1 MDKKKLVL
9 FITIGILFI
18 FLFIIGFLVY
28 SHQTVKPGVKN
39 LAKEKIGVIY
49 CSYNNDGVKDIVDI
63 ISKKIKS
70 EVIELKP
77 AVAYPTNKEEF
88 VKRVDTENA
97 DISKVVLDNK
107 IIDLRKYK
115 LVIFATPVLRNKTC
129 PVLQK
134 FIDDN
139 APRIVNKPV
148 ASVVRYEQT
157 DKDIRETLDYLYYR
171 LHDGKQKPNFVTYA
185 RDKKQLEY
193 EIGLWFDEMEFER
206 GDLR

>member
-9 FITIGILFI
+9 LITTGILLL
-18 FLFIIGFLVY
+18 FLIIIGFLIY
-28 SHQTVKPGVKN
+28 SHQSFKPGAEK

-63 ISKKIKS
+63 ISKKIKA

-77 AVAYPTNKEEF
+77 AVAYPTNKDEF
-88 VKRVDTENA
+88 SKRIDAENA

-107 IIDLRKYK
+107 VIDLRKYK
-115 LVIFATPVLRNKTC
+115 LVIFATPVLKNKTC
-129 PVLQK
+129 PVLHK
-134 FIDDN
+134 FIDEN
-139 APRIVNKPV
+139 APRIANKPV
-148 ASVVRYEQT
+148 AAVVRYEQT

-171 LHDGKQKPNFVTYA
+171 LHDGKQKPNFITFS
-185 RDKKQLEY
+185 RDKNQLEY
-193 EIGLWFDEMEFER
+193 EINLWFNEMEFER